1 MLVGRDA
8 QWIPIFVTPSLDSQS
23 SSAVVPV
30 EYACYVQLTIYD
42 NTKTFCPKSLLAS
55 LIC

>member
-1 MLVGRDA
+1 MPVWRDA